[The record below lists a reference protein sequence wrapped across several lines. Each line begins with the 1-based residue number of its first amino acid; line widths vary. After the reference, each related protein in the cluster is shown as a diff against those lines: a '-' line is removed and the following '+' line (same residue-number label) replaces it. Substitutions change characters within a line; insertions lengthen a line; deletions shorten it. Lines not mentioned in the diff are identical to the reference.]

1 MPPAALLVRY
11 ATFCVGLVAVQ
22 ATTPL
27 ALAEQRDPVD
37 PWAQIRPAPDAA
49 AQDSALQDSAVQDSA
64 AQNLAAQDPAVE
76 NSAAADQTVRGSS
89 ALPAQQPP
97 VPPVQASTAQIS
109 SPPKVIAKPQD
120 PAFASRKDNKDGSAL
135 VTAGTSI
142 LVDLQTKVGVDLGLA
157 PPPSQ
162 QPAAVAYL
170 QSGPAVQDGAS
181 GAAWANLTL
190 PSSPLPLAWDKTS
203 LDARLDPLHEQSR
216 IGSTLS
222 RTLPLGDS
230 VSMTLQNGYAV
241 TQSLANTPPAQQS
254 FDPMAIS
261 PRPGAGAPTALPA
274 PQIWSNDDVVRLILS
289 STGTTFSVG
298 TKVQS
303 TDDRW
308 LPSLSAEQKLFNG
321 PVSVTGAIT
330 ERPAGDASKS
340 IMAGFKQAW

>member
-1 MPPAALLVRY
+1 MPPAALFVRY
-11 ATFCVGLVAVQ
+11 ATICVGVVAVQ

-49 AQDSALQDSAVQDSA
+49 AQDSEREDTAAQDTAVQASA
-64 AQNLAAQDPAVE
+64 AQDAAVE
-76 NSAAADQTVRGSS
+76 NSAAEDPTARGSS
-89 ALPAQQPP
+89 ALPAPPP

-109 SPPKVIAKPQD
+109 PPPQTIAKPQD
-120 PAFASRKDNKDGSAL
+120 PAFTSRKDNKDGSAL
-135 VTAGTSI
+135 VTAGTKI
-142 LVDLQTKVGVDLGLA
+142 PADLQTKVGVDLGLA

-162 QPAAVAYL
+162 QPAPVAYL
-170 QSGPAVQDGAS
+170 QSGPAVQDGSS

-190 PSSPLPLAWDKTS
+190 PGSPLPLAWDKTS

-222 RTLPLGDS
+222 RTLRLGDS

-241 TQSLANTPPAQQS
+241 TQSLANTPPVQQP

-261 PRPGAGAPTALPA
+261 PRPGTGAPTALPA
-274 PQIWSNDDVVRLILS
+274 PQIWSNDDVVRLSLS

-330 ERPAGDASKS
+330 ERPAGDANKS
-340 IMAGFKQAW
+340 IMAGFKQTW